1 MLSGRFMSA
10 WLAGLGILGGR
21 SGEVWR
27 SQAAQLA
34 SRLLRSDVVHRR
46 FEGVNGEAAIATL
59 SKVMR
64 ARYDPYPWDDL
75 YFAVVSEHPLNDAFW
90 AERDVTPRLSSVRIP
105 VYLGAEWANVPLHL
119 PGLFDALD
127 ALPTTTQVRAAVM
140 KRGGL
145 SWPWESQHLEALAWY
160 DHWLKRRD
168 TGILDGPPIRFWL
181 AGADE
186 WRTAERWPPPGM
198 RQEALHLGAN
208 GRLARE
214 AGATGRRDY
223 LFVPPALERPPGANR
238 PALPPRSRG
247 TPGRSTS
254 RATWWVRP
262 YSSSTPRPRPP
273 T

>member
-1 MLSGRFMSA
+1 MLSGRFMAA

-34 SRLLRSDVVHRR
+34 SRLLRSDAVHRR
-46 FEGVNGEAAIATL
+46 FEGVNGDAAIATL

-64 ARYDPYPWDDL
+64 ARYDPHPWDDL
-75 YFAVVSEHPLNDAFW
+75 YFAVVSELPLCDAFW

-127 ALPTTTQVRAAVM
+127 APPTTTRVRATVM

-160 DHWLKRRD
+160 DHWLKERD

-198 RQEALHLGAN
+198 RQEALHLGAD
-208 GRLARE
+208 GRLCCPDTGCGCSSRA
-214 AGATGRRDY
+214 ATWTRAWRCSASCTCPWEP
-223 LFVPPALERPPGANR
+223 PPARPSG
-238 PALPPRSRG
+238 PPRASCCR
-247 TPGRSTS
+247 
-254 RATWWVRP
+254 
-262 YSSSTPRPRPP
+262 
-273 T
+273 